1 MAYRPENH
9 GDWKIWK
16 ALLIFV
22 ILLAAAM
29 SNAAPAEAVSC
40 EYSSGSWANTALSQG
55 QGSTFRITYD
65 GTPSSS
71 SANAISGLS
80 DGSAQQYD
88 NLATGV
94 RFNPGGTIDVRNGSG
109 FTAAANIAYQA
120 GVTYHFILDVNVSNH
135 TYSAYVVLLFRQITL
150 GSNVAFRSEQSSVPL
165 LNTVGV
171 MAAAGGLSIC
181 NLTLSSSPA
190 TVAGSPS
197 TLTANVSSLNFGKT
211 GLAASAQQAVTLTN
225 TGSSSVSISGVSVS
239 GAGFT
244 AGGSASGITV
254 SPSHSTTVSATFTP
268 FTIGSLAG
276 SLTITSNAKNSPV
289 TIALSGTG
297 VTSSTHSVA
306 LSWSAS
312 SSTVAGYNVYVSPSS
327 AGPYSLLNSSPVPST
342 SYVDTNVLAG
352 DTYYFRITSVS
363 PSYQESAPSATVQAV
378 IP

>member
-1 MAYRPENH
+1 MEYRPENH
-9 GDWKIWK
+9 GDWKILK
-16 ALLIFV
+16 TLLLFV

-29 SNAAPAEAVSC
+29 TNAASAQAVSC

-71 SANAISGLS
+71 SANSISGLS

-94 RFNPGGTIDVRNGSG
+94 RFNPSGTIDVRNGSG
-109 FTAAANIAYQA
+109 FTAATNIGYQA
-120 GVTYHFILDVNVSNH
+120 GVTYHFILDVNVSSH
-135 TYSAYVVLLFRQITL
+135 TYSAYVVLLSRQITL

-171 MAAAGGLSIC
+171 MSSSGGLSIC
-181 NLTLSSSPA
+181 NITLSSSP
-190 TVAGSPS
+190 TTIAGSPS

-211 GLAASAQQAVTLTN
+211 GLAASAQQTVTLTN
-225 TGSSSVSISGVSVS
+225 TGSSSVTISGVSVS

-244 AGGSASGITV
+244 AGGSASGLTV
-254 SPSHSTTVSATFTP
+254 SSGRTATVSATFSP
-268 FTIGSLAG
+268 FTLGSLAG

-289 TIALSGTG
+289 TVALSGTG
-297 VTSSTHSVA
+297 VASSTHSVA
-306 LSWSAS
+306 LSWSS
-312 SSTVAGYNVYVSPSS
+312 SGSAVAGYNVYVSPSS

-342 SYVDTNVLAG
+342 SFVDTNVQAG

-363 PSYQESAPSATVQAV
+363 SSYQESAPSAAVQAV